1 MAVELI
7 DKIKPKNSGSF
18 PLVDAADVLMTD
30 GKRLSEVSLEKGD
43 KGDPGEKGADGTSVT
58 ITKIVESDVSG
69 GTNTVTFSDGSVLN
83 VKNGAKGEKGE
94 KGDTGDG
101 DGGSG
106 GGTMAVTFSDV
117 TFNDDMTGSGTASH
131 TTTEIKAAHEGGQ
144 YVYAEFDMGD
154 GVPYY
159 VPLMAVVPDDTG
171 WIAVF
176 ALALGGEV
184 LHIMVA
190 DSKEALFQM
199 ISAETG
205 GSGETEIFP
214 VNFTVDST
222 NMTAT
227 CDVPFND
234 INSAVEDGKFV
245 YGTFTYMGFPV
256 RIPFVYIGVGN
267 NNQAFAL
274 FEGTYELMSLKI
286 ILLVNANDT
295 VEAQVIPITSDDTED
310 SDVPPTSVDLS
321 ALDTTGEIVETYAD
335 GTVKTTTIEYDDDG
349 NPVKITDGDGNVT
362 VLVW

>member
-1 MAVELI
+1 EGTYELMSLKIILLVNANDTVEAQVI
-7 DKIKPKNSGSF
+7 PI
-18 PLVDAADVLMTD
+18 T
-30 GKRLSEVSLEKGD
+30 SE
-43 KGDPGEKGADGTSVT
+43 
-58 ITKIVESDVSG
+58 
-69 GTNTVTFSDGSVLN
+69 
-83 VKNGAKGEKGE
+83 
-94 KGDTGDG
+94 DTGGG
-101 DGGSG
+101 D
-106 GGTMAVTFSDV
+106 
-117 TFNDDMTGSGTASH
+117 
-131 TTTEIKAAHEGGQ
+131 
-144 YVYAEFDMGD
+144 
-154 GVPYY
+154 
-159 VPLMAVVPDDTG
+159 
-171 WIAVF
+171 
-176 ALALGGEV
+176 
-184 LHIMVA
+184 
-190 DSKEALFQM
+190 
-199 ISAETG
+199 G

-227 CDVPFND
+227 CGVPFND

-256 RIPFVYIGVGN
+256 RIPFVCIASD
-267 NNQAFAL
+267 NQAFAL